1 MKTKS
6 TARPFEGRTFAPGR
20 GDAALTPEGFAAF
33 RALGA
38 VPIMAGGSAPANV
51 AQPDPFGT
59 SIDAQGR
66 VVVDDYV
73 NPPSRI
79 PSIIR
84 DLTVANQGYW
94 IESVFNTPGI
104 TVEGGAILY
113 TETFPQDHF
122 LDPGASIAPRSPG
135 SEAPRIGH
143 SIRRPKIARPES
155 WSGSIEVTD
164 EARRWNRVIEVQDA
178 FRKAA
183 NTFADV
189 MQGRGEEVLGDF
201 VTASNR
207 FVVGGAGTFSDW
219 NAAAPVENY
228 TSTAPRPS
236 AEFARVSRLFTEDK
250 AGQSPNLLIASVG
263 DAEQL
268 DRIYGDRLE
277 AVLNR
282 YNLTLR
288 ASVRRPDGRRLYV
301 RQGQVGT
308 IAFDKPLGTPE
319 YTREGQR
326 FTDVYT
332 LETVPVFV
340 AHGAD
345 AIMEVR
351 NS

>member
-1 MKTKS
+1 VKQKNS
-6 TARPFEGRTFAPGR
+6 RPLAGRILHPEDARGMSREAWQEMVR
-20 GDAALTPEGFAAF
+20 
-33 RALGA
+33 LGA
-38 VPIMAGGSAPANV
+38 IPVMAGGADAPAQI
-51 AQPDPFGT
+51 AQPDPLG
-59 SIDAQGR
+59 IGLDAAGR
-66 VVVDDYV
+66 LVIDDYV
-73 NPPSRI
+73 NPPTRI
-79 PSIIR
+79 PAIIR
-84 DLTVANQGYW
+84 DLVRGNQGYW
-94 IESVFNTPGI
+94 IEDVFNTPGM

-113 TETFPQDHF
+113 TETFPEDHF
-122 LDPGASIAPRSPG
+122 LDPGQTIAPRSPG

-143 SIRRPKIARPES
+143 SVRRPKLARPES

-164 EARRWNRVIEVQDA
+164 EARRWNRLIEVQDS

-183 NTFADV
+183 NTFADRL
-189 MQGRGEEVLGDF
+189 QARGEEVLGDF
-201 VTASNR
+201 VTAASR

-219 NAAAPVENY
+219 NAAQPEFNY

-236 AEFARVSRLFTEDK
+236 AEFARVQRLYVQDK
-250 AGQSPNLLIASVG
+250 VGQQPDLLIVSPG

-268 DRIYGDRLE
+268 DRIYGGGLDAL
-277 AVLNR
+277 LNR
-282 YNLTLR
+282 YGLTMR
-288 ASVRRPDGRRLYV
+288 VSVRRPDGRRLYV
-301 RQGQVGT
+301 RRQQAGT
-308 IAFDKPLGTPE
+308 MAFDKPLGAPE